1 MGRSRAVSMRRLAA
15 VGLSTAA
22 AVGMAVVATAPASAA
37 PEGVILGTDSATAID
52 GSYLVVYEDGATAEA
67 KASAAALGAKVT
79 QRYSAALTG
88 FAAQI
93 SEQQARRFAAD
104 PDVAFVQQNQV
115 LSLLTDQPNPPSWG
129 LDRIDQRDLPL
140 NSDYLYATTAS
151 NVHAYIIDTGMDLDH
166 PDYGGRAS
174 SGFDAIDGGAADDC
188 HGHGSHVGGTV
199 GGTAHGVAK
208 GVSLVAV
215 RVLNCAGSGTT
226 AQVVAGIDWV
236 TANAVKPATA
246 NMSLGGSADAVLDA
260 AVQASIAAG
269 ITYGVASGNSNT
281 NACTASPARVPEA
294 ITVNATTRTDARAS
308 FSNFGPCTDIF
319 APGEG
324 ITSDWLAGGTN
335 TISGTSMATPHVVGV
350 SALYLSAHPEA
361 TPQQV
366 RDALVAVGTPGKVTS
381 PGAGSP
387 NVLLY
392 TGDGGD
398 PTPPPGCEAKNNTT
412 PVAIPD
418 AGAAVTSTIEITA
431 CEGKA
436 SYATTANVRITHPYR
451 GDLVIDLVAPD
462 GTTYRLKN
470 ASTTDGADNVNQT
483 YTVNAATKPANG
495 VWTLKVR
502 DLYRVDSGTLTSWTL
517 DV

>member
-1 MGRSRAVSMRRLAA
+1 MRRFAA
-15 VGLSTAA
+15 VGFATVA

-37 PEGVILGTDSATAID
+37 PEGKILGADSATAVD
-52 GSYLVVYEDGATAEA
+52 GSYIVVYKDSATAEA
-67 KASAAALGAKVT
+67 KTTAAALGAKVT

-88 FAAQI
+88 FAASI
-93 SEQQARRFAAD
+93 SEQQAKQLAAD
-104 PDVAFVQQNQV
+104 PAVAFMQQNQV
-115 LSLLTDQPNPPSWG
+115 LSLTADQPNPPSWG

-140 NSDYLYATTAS
+140 NNNYSYATTAS

-174 SGFDAIDGGAADDC
+174 SGFDAIDGGTADDC

-199 GGTAHGVAK
+199 GGTTYGVAK

-236 TANAVKPATA
+236 TANAVLPATA
-246 NMSLGGSADAVLDA
+246 NMSLGGPADAVLDQ
-260 AVQASIAAG
+260 AVQRSIAAG
-269 ITYGVASGNSNT
+269 ITYGIASGNSNT
-281 NACTASPARVPEA
+281 NACSTSPARVPEA
-294 ITVNATTRTDARAS
+294 ITVNASTRADARAS
-308 FSNFGPCTDIF
+308 FSNYGTCTDIF

-324 ITSDWLAGGTN
+324 ITSAWLNGGTN

-350 SALYLSAHPEA
+350 SALYLASNPTA

-366 RDALVAVGTPGKVTS
+366 RDALVAVGTPGKITN

-398 PTPPPGCEAKNNTT
+398 PNPPIGCAASNNPTR
-412 PVAIPD
+412 VAIPD
-418 AGAAVTSTIEITA
+418 VGPAVTSAIEITG
-431 CEGKA
+431 CDGNA
-436 SYATTANVRITHPYR
+436 SSLTTANVQITHPYR
-451 GDLVIDLVAPD
+451 GDLVIDLIAPD

-470 ASTTDGADNVNQT
+470 PSTTDGADNVNQT
-483 YTVNAATKPANG
+483 YTVNASTKPANG
-495 VWTLKVR
+495 VWTLKVQ
-502 DLYRVDSGTLTSWTL
+502 DLYRIDSGTLTSWTL